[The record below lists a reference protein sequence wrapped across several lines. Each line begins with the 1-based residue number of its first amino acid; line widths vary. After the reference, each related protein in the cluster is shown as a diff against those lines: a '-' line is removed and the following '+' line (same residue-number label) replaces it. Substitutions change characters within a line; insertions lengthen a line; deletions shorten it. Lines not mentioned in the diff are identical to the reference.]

1 MKRLLMMLL
10 IAVLSVMCLTACGAA
25 GSEEAADQDHTESAQ
40 EETQETP
47 GSTASGNTTLVAY
60 FTRIGNTDDGFPEG
74 VDATTGASLQ
84 QTDEGL
90 KGNAQM
96 IAEWIADETGG
107 DLFAIESENLYPA
120 DYDSTVDKASKDQND
135 ETRPA
140 LTSHVDN
147 MDQYEKVVIVFP
159 NWWADLPMPVY
170 SFFDEY
176 DLSGKEVVVYATHEG
191 SRFSDTVNTITDL
204 EPDAV
209 VTEGLSVRGGEVS
222 ESEQAVRDS
231 I

>member
-1 MKRLLMMLL
+1 
-10 IAVLSVMCLTACGAA
+10 
-25 GSEEAADQDHTESAQ
+25 
-40 EETQETP
+40 
-47 GSTASGNTTLVAY
+47 
-60 FTRIGNTDDGFPEG
+60 
-74 VDATTGASLQ
+74 
-84 QTDEGL
+84 
-90 KGNAQM
+90 
-96 IAEWIADETGG
+96 
-107 DLFAIESENLYPA
+107 
-120 DYDSTVDKASKDQND
+120 
-135 ETRPA
+135 
-140 LTSHVDN
+140 
-147 MDQYEKVVIVFP
+147 
-159 NWWADLPMPVY
+159 MPVY